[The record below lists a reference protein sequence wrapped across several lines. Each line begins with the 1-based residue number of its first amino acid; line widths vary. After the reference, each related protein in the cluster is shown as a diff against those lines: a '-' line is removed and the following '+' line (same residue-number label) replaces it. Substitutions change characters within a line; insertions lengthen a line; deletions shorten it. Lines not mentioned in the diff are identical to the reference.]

1 MLDDLKSQ
9 SRDKRKKITAWVL
22 FSAIILV
29 FILWGLS
36 PRGRDGIMS
45 AGGGAAQVNSKTI
58 SLRDLNDQVDR
69 MRQNI
74 ATSPYAAFFE
84 GEAGRQRLQQTA
96 LDQLVRSEVVA
107 QACEENKLWSSDGS
121 IAEIIRTAAPFNVDG
136 QFRRELYMNYLENRR
151 TTAGEFEESLRKMTV
166 EQNAHRV
173 FEDALKVTPQEVQK
187 QMELKDLK
195 ANVDYLTIE
204 SEKIVTPEKVTETDI
219 QNFIQQKDSA
229 KKLKD
234 YYATHSSEFNSDEQ
248 IHARHIL
255 VKFDNKN
262 KDSEETAKKKASEL
276 LAQLKKGADFVK
288 LANDNSDDPGSK
300 AKGGD
305 LGFFGRGKLVPE
317 FEKVAFSLS
326 PKALSDLVKTEY
338 GYHIIQVLEKKPK
351 ETKSFEASQNMIAR
365 KLVAEKKSEDLVAQV
380 KELLKKSDVA
390 GLDQF
395 ASAHNLKWEATGN
408 FGITENTIPKIGSN
422 EDFAKKAFG
431 LTAKAP
437 LANELVRQG
446 EKSYVLKYKAV
457 SKEVAKAPKVN
468 TKGKMAQTQAN
479 ARADESEVAQ
489 KPEVLAQNLSAQ
501 RSQDAFGRWIDIATK
516 NSNIEKS
523 KSFSSSQNEAA
534 PEF

>member
-1 MLDDLKSQ
+1 MLDDLKSK
-9 SRDKRKKITAWVL
+9 SRDTRKKITAWVL

-36 PRGRDGIMS
+36 PRGRDGVMS

-58 SLRDLNDQVDR
+58 SLRDLNDQVER

-74 ATSPYAAFFE
+74 ANSPYAAFFD

-121 IAEIIRTAAPFNVDG
+121 IAEIIRTAAPFNVEG

-151 TTAGEFEESLRKMTV
+151 TTASEFEESLRKMTV

-173 FEDALKVTPQEVQK
+173 FEDALKATPQEVQK
-187 QMELKDLK
+187 QIELKDLK
-195 ANVDYLTIE
+195 ANVDYLTLE
-204 SEKIVTPEKVTETDI
+204 SDKIVTPEKVTEAELK
-219 QNFIQQKDSA
+219 NFTQQKETE

-234 YYATHSSEFNSDEQ
+234 YYATHTSEFNSEEQ
-248 IHARHIL
+248 VHARHIL
-255 VKFDNKN
+255 VKFDSKT
-262 KDSEETAKKKASEL
+262 KDSEDAAKKKAQEV
-276 LAQLKKGADFVK
+276 LAQLKKGTDFAK
-288 LANDNSDDPGSK
+288 LASETSDDPGSK
-300 AKGGD
+300 SKGGD

-317 FEKVAFSLS
+317 FEKVAFSLE
-326 PKALSDLVKTEY
+326 PKTLSELVKTEY

-351 ETKSFEASQNMIAR
+351 ETRSFEASQNMITR
-365 KLVAEKKSEDLVAQV
+365 KLYAEKKSEDLIAQV

-395 ASAHNLKWEATGN
+395 AASNNLKWETTGN
-408 FGITENTIPKIGSN
+408 FGITATSIPKLGSN

-431 LTAKAP
+431 LNAKTP

-446 EKSYVLKYKAV
+446 EKAYVLKYRAV
-457 SKEVAKAPKVN
+457 SKEVAKAPKLSPKN
-468 TKGKMAQTQAN
+468 KLPQPETE
-479 ARADESEVAQ
+479 DSEAAQ
-489 KPEVLAQNLSAQ
+489 KPEVVAQNLNAQ
-501 RSQDAFGRWIDIATK
+501 RSQDAFSRWIDIAMK

-523 KSFSSSQNEAA
+523 KNFSSSQNEAA